1 MCRVPRKRKAESLL
15 DFLVGGLGG
24 EGQRC
29 LGRRRERAGLGFR
42 QVCSG
47 GARRGSACLT
57 CAMGVSPGPTWRG
70 FLLLLLGLWTV
81 SSMEIYTPGSLE
93 VLNGT
98 DVRLK
103 CTFRSREPVGQR
115 LVISWDFQSR
125 DKSQTEFVFHYQ
137 DQAYP
142 PQTGRFSGRVTW
154 DGNAF
159 KSDASI
165 MLWNV
170 GPGDNGTFF
179 CHIKNPP
186 DVDGVAGEIEL
197 SVVLKVSFSEIHVLA
212 LTIGGACALMIAVV
226 VVVVVCRQRR
236 KAGKDQA
243 EETEMPE
250 KEKLRRVP
258 EEERE
263 ATLPGGEA

>member
-1 MCRVPRKRKAESLL
+1 
-15 DFLVGGLGG
+15 
-24 EGQRC
+24 
-29 LGRRRERAGLGFR
+29 
-42 QVCSG
+42 
-47 GARRGSACLT
+47 
-57 CAMGVSPGPTWRG
+57 MGCSPGLTWRG
-70 FLLLLLGLWTV
+70 CLVLVLLLGLRMAA
-81 SSMEIYTPGSLE
+81 SMEIYTPGSVE
-93 VLNGT
+93 ALNGT

-103 CTFRSREPVGQR
+103 CTFRSKEPVGQL
-115 LVISWDFQSR
+115 LVIFWNFQSR

-142 PQTGRFSGRVTW
+142 PQTGRFLGRVTW
-154 DGNAF
+154 DGNAL

-165 MLWNV
+165 LLWNV
-170 GPGDNGTFF
+170 SPGDNGTFF

-212 LTIGGACALMIAVV
+212 LTIGGACALMIVV
-226 VVVVVCRQRR
+226 VIVVVVCRQRR
-236 KAGKDQA
+236 NARKDQA

-250 KEKLRRVP
+250 KEKLRGVP